1 MHQPWQQLTIAQ
13 KNRKTMVP
21 TPGPPKLII
30 NEPSPTFLSPI
41 IRYKNTMIMISLAQ
55 MRQSNGYGSIRNDDT
70 FNLHLGSGAGP

>member
-41 IRYKNTMIMISLAQ
+41 IHNKNTMIMISLAQ

-70 FNLHLGSGAGP
+70 FNLHFGSGAGP

>member
-1 MHQPWQQLTIAQ
+1 
-13 KNRKTMVP
+13 MVP
-21 TPGPPKLII
+21 TPRPPKLII

-41 IRYKNTMIMISLAQ
+41 IRNKNTMIMISLAQ

>member
-1 MHQPWQQLTIAQ
+1 
-13 KNRKTMVP
+13 MVP
-21 TPGPPKLII
+21 TPRPPKLII